1 MIGISVFLFVQ
12 LSKPTPD
19 EILQAEKEVYAFL
32 LVELKLN
39 AKKYL
44 LEYTNSGEIRWSGEI
59 ITDPYFRAW
68 YRLFFANKRAQQW
81 LKL

>member
-1 MIGISVFLFVQ
+1 MVKKAMLLLAMIIMIGISVFLFIQ

-39 AKKYL
+39 AKKHL
-44 LEYTNSGEIRWSGEI
+44 LTFGAS
-59 ITDPYFRAW
+59 
-68 YRLFFANKRAQQW
+68 
-81 LKL
+81 